1 MHPIC
6 DCLFILGTQDQRAR
20 CSLNGVRG
28 AGTRRSSA
36 GCRRSSRR
44 CSARAWGC
52 STAARSPRLASPTSS
67 YSPRPTTLWGRST
80 LSSLPLTRVPPPR
93 LSTFMRPPAVPARA
107 RAAGSEVGGAG
118 GGAVLTAHVLAVL
131 VGALAARARA
141 LGCKQRLHAAVRGP
155 RRPVAE
161 HGQLAGGWR
170 AAGRRGAWGA
180 HAGGST
186 AAALKWFKCRAAR
199 THARSTERGEA
210 PWGVGGEGV
219 LIRLATR
226 ARAYHTGPWWANLMT
241 LEPSISWSPQRAR
254 GFMTAR
260 SGHWNESANGL
271 YCASGPGHAGAS
283 AEPCIRENSIL

>member
-118 GGAVLTAHVLAVL
+118 GGGGPDGARFGSSRRRSRCSRSSSRLQTKASCRRTWASTAR
-131 VGALAARARA
+131 GRAWSTSGR
-141 LGCKQRLHAAVRGP
+141 
-155 RRPVAE
+155 
-161 HGQLAGGWR
+161 LAGGWPPGGVGGAR
-170 AAGRRGAWGA
+170 GRIDSGRVEMVQMPRGA
-180 HAGGST
+180 HA
-186 AAALKWFKCRAAR
+186 R
-199 THARSTERGEA
+199 TLH
-210 PWGVGGEGV
+210 
-219 LIRLATR
+219 
-226 ARAYHTGPWWANLMT
+226 
-241 LEPSISWSPQRAR
+241 
-254 GFMTAR
+254 
-260 SGHWNESANGL
+260 
-271 YCASGPGHAGAS
+271 
-283 AEPCIRENSIL
+283 